1 MFSPWKH
8 KKTTLK
14 SRIIDEIFSPAMT
27 AQSDQK
33 QQKYKY
39 HLSFF
44 LVLGIYKFG
53 PLTEASP
60 QNYFR
65 LHDLVWILMF
75 FFNGEENS
83 QGESK

>member
-1 MFSPWKH
+1 M
-8 KKTTLK
+8 KKLSLK
-14 SRIIDEIFSPAMT
+14 AGYLSKIDEIFSPAMT
-27 AQSDQK
+27 AQSNQK

-39 HLSFF
+39 HLSF
-44 LVLGIYKFG
+44 LCLEYIDRFG

-65 LHDLVWILMF
+65 LHDLAWILMV